1 MQGGHERPVRPSAII
16 PRAQSLAEQS
26 ICQSQRD
33 AVEVS
38 VTSEATDYR
47 RLGSTLSTRVRLTQG
62 DALVSASGGSFLKSS
77 SPPLPTLPFDSTCKG
92 PNVGHELAALGCGR
106 LCPTSPPSQPSQPVK
121 RQTLPHGQR
130 RCHTSQPVTR
140 ELFLSRGDGRRAT
153 MYLCSSINKDW
164 ELFTRRWPEIDP
176 LAVVACLPRRPP

>member
-1 MQGGHERPVRPSAII
+1 MQGRARAPSQAISNH
-16 PRAQSLAEQS
+16 PTRAQSLAEQS
-26 ICQSQRD
+26 ICQSRRD

-62 DALVSASGGSFLKSS
+62 DALVSASGGSFVKSS

-106 LCPTSPPSQPSQPVK
+106 LCPTSPPSQRSQPVK
-121 RQTLPHGQR
+121 RHPLPHGQR

-140 ELFLSRGDGRRAT
+140 ELLLSRGDGRRAT
-153 MYLCSSINKDW
+153 MYLLLLDKQKTGS
-164 ELFTRRWPEIDP
+164 
-176 LAVVACLPRRPP
+176 CLPAVGLK